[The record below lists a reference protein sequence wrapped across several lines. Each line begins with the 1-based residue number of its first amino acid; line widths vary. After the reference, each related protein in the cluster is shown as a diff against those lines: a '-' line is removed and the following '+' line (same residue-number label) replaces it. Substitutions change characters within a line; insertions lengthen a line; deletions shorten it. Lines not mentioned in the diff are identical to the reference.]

1 MTSYTP
7 EQTLKMLWTRLGNV
21 ASGEGVTIEELAQ
34 RTDEQIMRLPNMG
47 KAMLAALRERHPDPN
62 PPPRR
67 ATDTLAVVNQLLGE
81 RQARQEAK
89 DEVRAAL
96 KGLVEKLDEIAA
108 HPAFKGV
115 WTLYHVHGGVYD
127 GPNWVEALERARKAL
142 GG

>member
-1 MTSYTP
+1 MTRYTP
-7 EQTLKMLWTRLGNV
+7 EQTLKMLWTRLANV
-21 ASGEGVTIEELAQ
+21 ASGEGVTVEELAQ
-34 RTDEQIMRLPNMG
+34 RTDEQIIRLPNMG
-47 KAMLAALRERHPDPN
+47 RLMLATLRERYPS
-62 PPPRR
+62 PPSRR

-96 KGLVEKLDEIAA
+96 KGLVDKLDEIAA